1 MPDAWQHFLVTLEEM
16 KRAIVV
22 AIHMVKNLFWEL
34 WILFCQ
40 KLILKIFEKR
50 YSPVPYTLILQVFI
64 LYQFQDDCKALLDQ
78 TLDMFQPPIFDTTRT
93 YSSTASSRS
102 RGLRAKSSQE
112 KEAKEGGRGEGA
124 SE

>member
-50 YSPVPYTLILQVFI
+50 YLPVPYTLILQVFI

-93 YSSTASSRS
+93 YSSTAPSRS

>member
-1 MPDAWQHFLVTLEEM
+1 MIFNSSSYSVRICLESCGY
-16 KRAIVV
+16 
-22 AIHMVKNLFWEL
+22 F
-34 WILFCQ
+34 FYQ
-40 KLILKIFEKR
+40 KLFLKIFEKR
-50 YSPVPYTLILQVFI
+50 YVPVPYTLILHVFI
-64 LYQFQDDCKALLDQ
+64 LYQSDDDCKALLDQ

-93 YSSTASSRS
+93 YSSTAPSRS